1 MRKVMD
7 VDRLAV
13 RHRPPGQPVMH
24 QEWGK
29 LLFMHWR
36 IDEGLLRPHIPRSL
50 QIDTY
55 GDSAWIAITPF
66 TMWDI
71 RGLPPF
77 MPPIPGLDSMNE
89 LNVRTYV
96 HHNGVPGV
104 WFFSLDCDSRA
115 AVLAA
120 RTSYHL
126 PYYSADIRI
135 DGKKKIKYRL
145 KRRDEPEAEF
155 KADWSVGDALPQ
167 SQPGS
172 REFFLT
178 ERYVLYSEF
187 EGELFRA
194 RIYHE
199 PWQLYKAELTN
210 FGSTLLEPKQIP
222 QPKTQ
227 PILHY
232 AEQIS
237 VDIWMLETV
246 DASE

>member
-1 MRKVMD
+1 MRKVLD

-13 RHRPPGQPVMH
+13 RHRPSGQPVMH

-36 IDEGLLRPHIPRSL
+36 ISENLLRPHIPAAL

-55 GDSAWIAITPF
+55 GDSAWIGIVPF

-71 RGLPPF
+71 RGFPPY
-77 MPPIPGLDSMNE
+77 MPPLPGLDEMHE

-96 HHNGVPGV
+96 HYNGVPGV
-104 WFFSLDCDSRA
+104 WFFSLDANSTA

-120 RTSYHL
+120 RAVYHL
-126 PYYSADIRI
+126 PYYSADI
-135 DGKKKIKYRL
+135 DLQGKRKIKYRL
-145 KRRDEPEAEF
+145 KRREDPPAQF
-155 KADWSVGDALPQ
+155 KATWAVGDPLPKA
-167 SQPGS
+167 QPGS

-178 ERYVLYSEF
+178 ERYLLYSEF
-187 EGELFRA
+187 EGQIYRA

-199 PWQLYKAELTN
+199 PWELYKAELAD
-210 FGSTLLEPKQIP
+210 FGSTMLEAEQIA

-232 AEQIS
+232 AEQQS
-237 VDIWMLETV
+237 VDIWMLESV
-246 DASE
+246 DD

>member
-1 MRKVMD
+1 MRKVLE

-13 RHRPPGQPVMH
+13 RHRPNGQPVMH

-36 IDEGLLRPHIPRSL
+36 ISENLLRPHIPAAL

-55 GDSAWIAITPF
+55 GDSAWIGIVPF

-71 RGLPPF
+71 RGFPPY
-77 MPPIPGLDSMNE
+77 MPPIPGLDEMHE

-96 HHNGVPGV
+96 HYDGVPGV
-104 WFFSLDCDSRA
+104 WFFSLDANSTA

-120 RTSYHL
+120 RSVYHL
-126 PYYSADIRI
+126 PYYSADI
-135 DGKKKIKYRL
+135 DLQGKRKIRYRL
-145 KRRDEPEAEF
+145 KRREDPPAQF
-155 KADWSVGDALPQ
+155 KATWAVGDPLPKA
-167 SQPGS
+167 QPGS

-178 ERYVLYSEF
+178 ERYLLYSES
-187 EGELFRA
+187 EGQIFRA

-199 PWQLYKAELTN
+199 PWELYKAELTD
-210 FGSTLLEPKQIP
+210 FGSTMLEAQRIT

-232 AEQIS
+232 AEQQS
-237 VDIWMLETV
+237 VDIWMLESV
-246 DASE
+246 DE

>member
-1 MRKVMD
+1 MRKVLD

-13 RHRPPGQPVMH
+13 RHRPQGQPVMH

-36 IDEGLLRPHIPRSL
+36 INPSLLRPHIPKSL
-50 QIDTY
+50 EIDTY
-55 GDSAWIAITPF
+55 GNSAWIGIAPF

-71 RGLPPF
+71 RGVPPY
-77 MPPIPGLDSMNE
+77 MPPIPGLDSMEE

-96 HHNGVPGV
+96 HRNGVPGV
-104 WFFSLDCDSRA
+104 WFFSLDANSTP
-115 AVLAA
+115 AVMAA
-120 RTSYHL
+120 RTFYHL
-126 PYYSADIRI
+126 PYYSADIAI
-135 DGKKKIKYRL
+135 QGKRKIKYRL
-145 KRRDEPEAEF
+145 KRKDKPAAQF
-155 KADWSVGDALPQ
+155 KAAWSVGDALPR

-178 ERYVLYSEF
+178 ERYLLYSEF
-187 EGELFRA
+187 EGELYRA
-194 RIYHE
+194 RIFHE
-199 PWQLYKAELTN
+199 PWQLYKAQLSD
-210 FGSTLLEPKQIP
+210 FASTMLEAKQIP

-237 VDIWMLETV
+237 VDIWMLESV
-246 DASE
+246 DD

>member
-1 MRKVMD
+1 MRKVLD

-36 IDEGLLRPHIPRSL
+36 ISENLLRPHIPAAL

-55 GDSAWIAITPF
+55 GNSAWIGIVPF

-71 RGLPPF
+71 RGLPPY
-77 MPPIPGLDSMNE
+77 MPPIPGLDEMHE

-96 HHNGVPGV
+96 HYNGVPGV
-104 WFFSLDCDSRA
+104 WFFSLDANSTA

-120 RTSYHL
+120 RSVYHL
-126 PYYSADIRI
+126 PYYSADI
-135 DGKKKIKYRL
+135 DLQGKRKIKYRL
-145 KRRDEPEAEF
+145 KRRDNPPAQF
-155 KADWSVGDALPQ
+155 KAKWAVGDALPKA
-167 SQPGS
+167 QPGS

-178 ERYVLYSEF
+178 ERYLLYSEY
-187 EGELFRA
+187 EGQLFRA

-199 PWQLYKAELTN
+199 PWELYKAQLTD
-210 FGSTLLEPKQIP
+210 FGSTMLEAQQIV

-232 AEQIS
+232 AEQQS
-237 VDIWMLETV
+237 VDIWMLESV
-246 DASE
+246 DD